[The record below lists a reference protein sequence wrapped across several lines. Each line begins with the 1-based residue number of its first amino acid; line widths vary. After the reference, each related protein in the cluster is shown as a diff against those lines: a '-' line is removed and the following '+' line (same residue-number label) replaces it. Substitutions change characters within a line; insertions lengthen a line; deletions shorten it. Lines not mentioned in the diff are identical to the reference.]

1 MKTVVVVSSDIVL
14 TSASEK
20 HLQEAHRVL
29 VFGSI
34 QSAMDYIYNSPPPD
48 LVIVEVDHNDPVSVE
63 RLSELKEDPY
73 FSNLPVLAVFGEGAE
88 SLPLTDL
95 RIEDYLWRK
104 DLHRDIQ
111 RRVTLNIAR
120 SERIVEINP
129 LTRLPGNISINRA
142 IQERLDRQE
151 SFALAYADL
160 DQFKPLNDRY
170 GFSRGD
176 EIIKITARLLRSIVT
191 SKQRQRSFVGHIGGD
206 DFVFIMNPDL
216 VEAASQELI
225 DVFDRLIPTFYDP
238 QDQERGCITSVDRQG
253 NERTFKFVGISIGI
267 TDTNTG
273 LFEHFGEMT
282 ERASEMKKYAKQF
295 PGSCFRSDRR
305 KTVTG
310 EEKGPGTGV

>member
-1 MKTVVVVSSDIVL
+1 MKNVVVVSSDIVL
-14 TSASEK
+14 TSTAEK
-20 HLQEAHRVL
+20 YLKDIYRVL

-73 FSNLPVLAVFGEGAE
+73 FSNLPVLAVFGEGAD
-88 SLPLTDL
+88 SLPLNDL

-111 RRVTLNIAR
+111 RRVTLNIVR

-142 IQERLDRQE
+142 IQERLDRNE

-176 EIIKITARLLRSIVT
+176 EIIKITARLIRSIVT

-206 DFVFIMNPDL
+206 DFIYIMNLDL

-267 TDTNTG
+267 TDTSTG

-305 KTVTG
+305 KTVS
-310 EEKGPGTGV
+310 E

>member
-1 MKTVVVVSSDIVL
+1 MKNVVIVSSDIVL
-14 TSASEK
+14 TSTAEK
-20 HLQEAHRVL
+20 YLKDIYRVL

-48 LVIVEVDHNDPVSVE
+48 LVIVEVDHSDPVSVE

-73 FSNLPVLAVFGEGAE
+73 FSNLPVLAVFGEGAD
-88 SLPLTDL
+88 SLPLNDL

-104 DLHRDIQ
+104 DMHRDIQ

-142 IQERLDRQE
+142 IQERLDRKE
-151 SFALAYADL
+151 LFALAYADL

-191 SKQRQRSFVGHIGGD
+191 GKQRQRSFVGHIGGD
-206 DFVFIMNPDL
+206 DFVFIMNTDL

-238 QDQERGCITSVDRQG
+238 QDQERGYITSVDRQG

-267 TDTNTG
+267 TDTSTG

-305 KTVTG
+305 KPATD

>member
-1 MKTVVVVSSDIVL
+1 MKNVVVVSPDIVF
-14 TSASEK
+14 TSTAEK
-20 HLQEAHRVL
+20 HLKDAHRVL

-73 FSNLPVLAVFGEGAE
+73 FSNLPVLAVFGEGAD
-88 SLPLTDL
+88 SLQLNDL

-111 RRVTLNIAR
+111 RRTDLNIRR

-142 IQERLDRQE
+142 IQERLDRKE
-151 SFALAYADL
+151 PFALAYADL
-160 DQFKPLNDRY
+160 DLFKPLNDRY

-176 EIIKITARLLRSIVT
+176 EIIKITARLIRSIVT

-206 DFVFIMNPDL
+206 DFVYIMNPDL

-225 DVFDRLIPTFYDP
+225 DVFDRLIPTFDDP
-238 QDQERGCITSVDRQG
+238 QDQERGYITSVDRQG

-267 TDTNTG
+267 TDTSTG

-282 ERASEMKKYAKQF
+282 ERASEMKKYAKQSQ
-295 PGSCFRSDRR
+295 GSCFRWDRR
-305 KTVTG
+305 KSVTSDQ
-310 EEKGPGTGV
+310 

>member
-1 MKTVVVVSSDIVL
+1 MKNVVVVSSDIIV
-14 TSASEK
+14 TSTAEK
-20 HLQEAHRVL
+20 HLKDNHRVL

-48 LVIVEVDHNDPVSVE
+48 LVIVEVDHDDPVSVE

-73 FSNLPVLAVFGEGAE
+73 FSNLPVLAVFGERAD
-88 SLPLTDL
+88 SLPLNDL

-104 DLHRDIQ
+104 DLHRDLQ
-111 RRVTLNIAR
+111 RRVTLNILR

-160 DQFKPLNDRY
+160 DLFKPLNDRY

-176 EIIKITARLLRSIVT
+176 EIIKITARLIRSIVT

-206 DFVFIMNPDL
+206 DFVYIMNPDL
-216 VEAASQELI
+216 VETASQELI

-238 QDQERGCITSVDRQG
+238 QDQERGYIASVDRQG

-267 TDTNTG
+267 TDTSVG

-305 KTVTG
+305 KTVL
-310 EEKGPGTGV
+310 EE